1 MPINV
6 VALINATIADAEA
19 LLIDS
24 GQRKNNVLRQH
35 LAALLTTLHLIETEL
50 QHFAAADGVIYEVDR
65 SKGSHA
71 RAPFGMVETRI
82 YLLKKLHQLGTIT
95 LSAKDHEQIERIER
109 NVKTIRDELER
120 VWSVNATNT

>member
-6 VALINATIADAEA
+6 VALINAAIADAEA

-24 GQRKNNVLRQH
+24 RQRENKILQQRFEGI
-35 LAALLTTLHLIETEL
+35 LTAAHFIETEL
-50 QHFAAADGVIYEVDR
+50 KHFAADDGMIYEVDR

-71 RAPFGMVETRI
+71 RAPFAMVETGI

-95 LSAKDHEQIERIER
+95 LSANDHEQIERIER
-109 NVKTIRDELER
+109 NITLIRKELDSF
-120 VWSVNATNT
+120 WSDGASDS